1 MWESEVSYIQ
11 FALGGLENHAN
22 VSAAMPVLILS
33 LHSDMVFINM
43 RFELVTTML
52 MKTYFLAN
60 DAV

>member
-1 MWESEVSYIQ
+1 MRESEVSCIQ

-22 VSAAMPVLILS
+22 VSTVMPVLILS
-33 LHSDMVFINM
+33 VHSNTVFINM

-52 MKTYFLAN
+52 MRICFLEN